1 VSALPGLILYTVR
14 VKRRSERPQRAR
26 AAQAVAVSGADVQE
40 ALIAA
45 RRDLRDTLEQEEAD
59 GRRVLIIAGASVL
72 LLIGAAIFV
81 GSGGTAAPAEATL
94 IAGAT
99 GATVGTVVATEVVA
113 AEVIS
118 LAAARVAAGV
128 AVETIRQAAPRIAAA
143 VTIYLAGRELDA
155 RPETAGLCIEAGC
168 DVGEALGGESL

>member
-1 VSALPGLILYTVR
+1 MLPAMALSAWLCSSVTFWF
-14 VKRRSERPQRAR
+14 
-26 AAQAVAVSGADVQE
+26 AAPLSVSGQD
-40 ALIAA
+40 
-45 RRDLRDTLEQEEAD
+45 
-59 GRRVLIIAGASVL
+59 L
-72 LLIGAAIFV
+72 LLCALFGIVQNAVGLVLYAIW
-81 GSGGTAAPAEATL
+81 SRKIPAAEATL

-99 GATVGTVVATEVVA
+99 GAAVGTVVATEVVA